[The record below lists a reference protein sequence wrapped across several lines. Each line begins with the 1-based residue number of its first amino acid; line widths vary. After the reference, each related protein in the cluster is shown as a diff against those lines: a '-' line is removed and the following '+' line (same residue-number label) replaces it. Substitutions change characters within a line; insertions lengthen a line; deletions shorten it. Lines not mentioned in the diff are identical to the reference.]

1 MSYFKCYSCWRSLG
15 YRGPKTHLVCP
26 GCDAK
31 LMVNAS
37 IKDNIAGK
45 SYREYNELAGKLREM
60 LAKNSEIYKGNDEA
74 IAGPDSQ
81 FTPDAIYYQRGEL
94 LMRKPL
100 IYEIITCDSINHE
113 TTIAKCR
120 LFSETAQNL
129 FSQFYLAVPKDCQGK
144 DGEDLARTMLKV
156 NEIALEAVKI
166 LAL

>member
-1 MSYFKCYSCWRSLG
+1 
-15 YRGPKTHLVCP
+15 
-26 GCDAK
+26 
-31 LMVNAS
+31 MVNAS

-45 SYREYNELAGKLREM
+45 SYREYNDLAGKLHEM
-60 LAKNSEIYKGNDEA
+60 LAKNTEIYKGNDEA

-81 FTPDAIYYQRGEL
+81 FTPDAIYYQQVEL
-94 LMRKPL
+94 PMRKPL
-100 IYEIITCDSINHE
+100 IYEIITCDSINNE

-129 FSQFYLAVPKDCQGK
+129 FSQFYLVVQKDCQGK

-156 NEIALEAVKI
+156 NEITLEAVKI